1 MDALIYTAM
10 SGAERA
16 MRAQQVHANNLA
28 NLETPGFRADLELA
42 TAQAVE
48 GYGYDARYLSE
59 LHAASVSSRQGALR
73 QTGRDLDVA
82 VVGEGYF
89 TVRDN
94 AGGEAY
100 TRAGNFS
107 LDAEGGLL
115 LNGRQVLGDGGEIVL
130 PPHVR
135 LAIGQ
140 DGTVSVQ
147 PPGQTDLQAVD
158 RLKLVRP
165 PAADLAKNANG
176 LLVARSGEDL
186 PTDETVRVSAGY
198 LEGSNVSAVEE
209 MVATLAVTRDFEVQM
224 KLLGAAESMADAG
237 NRLVRG

>member
-16 MRAQQVHANNLA
+16 MKAQQVHANNLA
-28 NLETPGFRADLELA
+28 NLETPGFRADMELA
-42 TAQAVE
+42 TARTVE
-48 GYGYDARYLSE
+48 GYGYDARHLSE
-59 LHAASVSSRQGALR
+59 LHASTVSARQGALR
-73 QTGRDLDVA
+73 QTGRELDVA

-89 TVRDN
+89 TVRSGN
-94 AGGEAY
+94 GEAY
-100 TRAGNFS
+100 TRAGNFT

-130 PPHVR
+130 PPHTRV
-135 LAIGQ
+135 AIVQ
-140 DGTVSVQ
+140 DGTVSIQ
-147 PPGQTDLQAVD
+147 PPGQTELQAVD

-165 PAADLAKNANG
+165 QAAEMTKNTSG
-176 LLVARSGEDL
+176 LLVSRSGEEL
-186 PTDETVRVSAGY
+186 AADETVRVSAGH

-224 KLLGAAESMADAG
+224 KLLGAADGMAEAG
-237 NRLVRG
+237 NRLMRG

>member
-28 NLETPGFRADLELA
+28 NLETPGFRADMELA
-42 TAQAVE
+42 TARAVE
-48 GYGYDARYLSE
+48 GYGYDARHLSE
-59 LHAASVSSRQGALR
+59 LSASSVSSRQGALR
-73 QTGRDLDVA
+73 QTGRELDVA

-89 TVRDN
+89 TVRSGN
-94 AGGEAY
+94 GEAY
-100 TRAGNFS
+100 TRAGNFT

-130 PPHVR
+130 PPHTRV
-135 LAIGQ
+135 AIGQ
-140 DGTVSVQ
+140 DGTVSIQ
-147 PPGQTDLQAVD
+147 PPGQTELQAVD

-165 PAADLAKNANG
+165 QAADMSKNTLG
-176 LLVARSGEDL
+176 LLVSRSGEELAAD
-186 PTDETVRVSAGY
+186 DTVRVSAGH

-224 KLLGAAESMADAG
+224 KLLGAADGMAEAG
-237 NRLVRG
+237 NRLMRG